1 MPHGLS
7 ELPPH
12 LASAYRA
19 STYSVAGID
28 LRIGRPSRRL
38 DGLLAGMRT
47 RDAALITAW
56 NPRGTRLPV
65 RINER
70 RMAELRHRLGRS
82 TQLPA
87 TGGTRTWK
95 EAHLLVPGDLRK
107 LKTLARLFRQNA
119 IVALTSGR
127 APRLVELTR

>member
-1 MPHGLS
+1 MPPTN
-7 ELPPH
+7 LPPH

-28 LRIGRPSRRL
+28 LRIGRLSRDL
-38 DGLLAGMRT
+38 DGLLAGMHT
-47 RDAALITAW
+47 RSAALITAW
-56 NPRGTRLPV
+56 NPRSRRLPL

-95 EAHLLVPGDLRK
+95 EAHLLVPGDLRR
-107 LKTLARLFRQNA
+107 LKVLARLFRQNA
-119 IVALTSGR
+119 IVALASGR
-127 APRLVELTR
+127 APRLVELWG